1 MTKKRLLIVGCGDLG
16 LRLARS
22 LRPALWQVSG
32 SRRQPPEAETSI
44 DWIQADHCEPGALD
58 VIAKLQ
64 PDYVL
69 ATFTPTDRDV
79 PGYRQGFGFAA
90 KNLTQALAGQPV
102 SRIIMASSTRVYAER
117 KGGWVDET
125 SPLAT
130 DDERG
135 SAIIDAE
142 ACFLNSTI
150 PTTVVRFGGIYGA
163 TNSRLLARIESGR
176 VAPATPVRYT
186 NRIHRDDCA
195 GFLAHLLVMD
205 ANGNPPLDVYNG
217 VDDCPAPAYEVE
229 SWLASTIGKLST
241 HSHTPAGIAGH
252 KRCRNSRL
260 HDCGYRLT
268 HPDFRSGYTQLLE
281 QSDRPEV
288 QG

>member
-117 KGGWVDET
+117 KGEWVDET

-130 DDERG
+130 DDERA

-142 ACFLNSTI
+142 ACFLTRQYPLPWCVSEASTAQPIAGCLQELRAAEWPRRPPFAI
-150 PTTVVRFGGIYGA
+150 PTAFTGMTAPG
-163 TNSRLLARIESGR
+163 SWRI
-176 VAPATPVRYT
+176 
-186 NRIHRDDCA
+186 C
-195 GFLAHLLVMD
+195 
-205 ANGNPPLDVYNG
+205 
-217 VDDCPAPAYEVE
+217 
-229 SWLASTIGKLST
+229 W
-241 HSHTPAGIAGH
+241 
-252 KRCRNSRL
+252 
-260 HDCGYRLT
+260 
-268 HPDFRSGYTQLLE
+268 
-281 QSDRPEV
+281 
-288 QG
+288 